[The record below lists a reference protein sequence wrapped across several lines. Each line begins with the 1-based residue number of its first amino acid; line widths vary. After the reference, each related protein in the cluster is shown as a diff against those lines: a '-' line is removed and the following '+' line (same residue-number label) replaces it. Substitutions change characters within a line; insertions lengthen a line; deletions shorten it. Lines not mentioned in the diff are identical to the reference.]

1 MLDQTIK
8 DFMETR
14 EFITLYG
21 RQTVQA
27 LFILIFGLIAI
38 PYIKKGIRYVLARFH
53 LKQRLCGTIANVIGI
68 LLLLLTILVATK
80 QAGMDSANV
89 IMTLKG
95 IALVTIALVFIF
107 RPYLPTLPFKVG
119 NTVKTGDLLGKVEAT
134 TVLNTRIKT
143 FDGKTVFV
151 PNRIILNDYLINYQ
165 FTPTRRVKV
174 DVSIRYDQ
182 DLMKAKQVLEA
193 IMIKDPRV
201 RVTPRPVV
209 YVLNLKNGCI
219 ELGGRCWV
227 NNPKYWVCKCELLE
241 KTKLVFD
248 NEGIIFARPQL
259 DVYKHDEIDDLEDTE
274 YMQAHSGK
282 SEIAIS

>member
-1 MLDQTIK
+1 MMDQTIK
-8 DFMETR
+8 DLLGTR
-14 EFITLYG
+14 EILTLYG
-21 RQTVQA
+21 RQTIQA
-27 LFILIFGLIAI
+27 LFILIVGLIAI
-38 PYIKKGIRYVLARFH
+38 PYIKKGIRYVLSG
-53 LKQRLCGTIANVIGI
+53 LGIKQRLCGTVANITGI
-68 LLLLLTILVATK
+68 LLLLITILVATK

-89 IMTLKG
+89 TMVLKG
-95 IALVTIALVFIF
+95 AALVAIAAIFIF

-119 NTVKTGDLLGKVEAT
+119 NVVKTGDLLGKVEAT

-151 PNRIILNDYLINYQ
+151 PNRVILNDYLINYH

-193 IMIKDPRV
+193 IMIRDPRV
-201 RVTPRPVV
+201 KVAPRPAV

-227 NNPKYWVCKCELLE
+227 PNPKYWLCKCELLE
-241 KTKLVFD
+241 KTKLIFD

-259 DVYKHDEIDDLEDTE
+259 DVYKHDEPDALDDTLEGEALAEPD
-274 YMQAHSGK
+274 
-282 SEIAIS
+282 EIVVS